1 MGGGSM
7 IVLDT
12 HALVWWVTGDT
23 SLSKKAKNAIAR
35 ELAGGEIVVSS
46 ISAWEIAM
54 LVAREKLVLTMD
66 VGRWLVTVGE
76 IEGVRFVPV
85 DVEIAT
91 KSVALPGEFHN
102 DPADRMIVATARKLA
117 VPLVTKDAKIRSY
130 AHVKTIW

>member
-1 MGGGSM
+1 M

-23 SLSKKAKNAIAR
+23 SLSKRAKNAITR

-46 ISAWEIAM
+46 ISAWEIAT

-66 VGRWLVTVGE
+66 VGSWLVTVGQ